1 MSLAL
6 NGTNG
11 VTYNDGTLQSSAPG
25 GKNLIINGDMK
36 IAQRG
41 TSFTGITDQ
50 YTLDR
55 WTSSSAGGVSLNVS
69 QQTATSSDNA
79 HFASE
84 HFARYQ
90 RNAVYSGFVHKVEN
104 LQQFNNKT
112 FTLSFWA
119 KSSDAGTNIALTAYT
134 MNDGSSFNSYVTR
147 TDVTNPTL
155 SSTWQKYEMRL
166 TFQDMYP
173 YGYSG
178 SHHLR
183 LQFFDGANAA
193 TFDIAEVQLEVGTT
207 ATDFE
212 NLQYGQ
218 QLALCQRYYWR
229 PEASNKVFGTGY
241 VVSAT
246 RADMYSSLP
255 VSMRASPSIV
265 NTSVAI
271 RINYAAVSVLATT
284 ITLLASSTTGFSAY
298 ITGASGLTVGQG
310 VTLANNG
317 VLELNAEL

>member
-1 MSLAL
+1 MSKAADLAAL
-6 NGTNG
+6 IGS
-11 VTYNDGTLQSSAPG
+11 QSSLSNR
-25 GKNLIINGDMK
+25 NLIINGAMQV
-36 IAQRG
+36 AQRG

-79 HFASE
+79 HFASK

-90 RNAVYSGFVHKVEN
+90 RNAVLSGFVHKVEN

-119 KSSDAGTNIALTAYT
+119 KSSDAGTNVVLTTYT
-134 MNDGSSFNSYVTR
+134 VNDGSSFNSYVTQ
-147 TDVTNPTL
+147 TYVTNPTL

-166 TFQDMYP
+166 TFQDMYS

-193 TFDIAEVQLEVGTT
+193 TFDIAEVQLEVGEQ
-207 ATDFE
+207 ATPFE
-212 NLQYGQ
+212 HRSFGDE
-218 QLALCQRYYWR
+218 LARCQRYYYQ
-229 PEASNKVFGTGY
+229 T
-241 VVSAT
+241 T
-246 RADMYSSLP
+246 YSGSGD
-255 VSMRASPSIV
+255 
-265 NTSVAI
+265 T
-271 RINYAAVSVLATT
+271 
-284 ITLLASSTTGFSAY
+284 TLLSGTVASAALAAQCGGSFPVTMRSAPTAGYNGSITAYDGSQNPAITSLSANYSSTTNASVNTAV
-298 ITGASGLTVGQG
+298 ASGLTLGRAVQILSNSSDDYM
-310 VTLANNG
+310 TFD
-317 VLELNAEL
+317 AEL